1 MGLVKAFY
9 FDGVS
14 SVSRGLVIEHK
25 HILNGPEPDLQ
36 EYEIPGRDGTVY
48 ISNNRRKNV
57 SVSYDTFLRVP
68 RPDDIQPWITGVKGW
83 LMAKPGQ
90 YFRLED
96 DYDLAH
102 YRMASYVGGLEV
114 ENSWRIFTRQ
124 TVSFSCLPYRY
135 LKTGDDMVSGSA
147 ATSLTVYNPT
157 SFDAK
162 PLIQVTHGMS
172 FASSAVLTIS
182 YEDGT
187 QYEGDLSNLG
197 QSDFAFVIDS
207 EEQIIRNGN
216 EQTSPELFAAELD
229 FFPVLKPGENTISI
243 SGSGLSTLGVWP
255 KWREL

>member
-25 HILNGPEPDLQ
+25 YILNGPEPDLQ

-135 LKTGDDMVSGSA
+135 LKSGEDFQEGSND
-147 ATSLTVYNPT
+147 SVTVINPT
-157 SFDAK
+157 SFESLPQIK
-162 PLIQVTHGMS
+162 VVHGMT
-172 FASSAVLTIS
+172 FDKTMTLTID

-187 QYEGDLSNLG
+187 SYDGTVSGLATSLG
-197 QSDFAFVIDS
+197 AFIIDS
-207 EEQIIRNGN
+207 SAQIIRDG
-216 EQTSPELFAAELD
+216 PDPAGAELFPAEIGV
-229 FFPVLKPGENTISI
+229 FPVLKPGTNVITMQ
-243 SGSGLSTLGVWP
+243 GSGLSSVSVAPL
-255 KWREL
+255 WREL